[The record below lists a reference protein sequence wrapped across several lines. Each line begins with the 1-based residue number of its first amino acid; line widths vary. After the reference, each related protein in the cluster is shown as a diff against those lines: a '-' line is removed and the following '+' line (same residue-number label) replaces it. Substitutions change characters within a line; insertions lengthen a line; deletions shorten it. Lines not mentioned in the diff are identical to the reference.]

1 MNLTLKDIAQ
11 ALEISTS
18 TVSKALKDYKDV
30 SPTTKKKVLDYAERI
45 GFKPNAQAAFL
56 RTQKTKLIGVIL
68 PKIEHDLYCEVL
80 KGILNKMSQTDYK
93 LILLCSENSFEIEKK
108 HIRELLQLNVDG
120 IFISIALET
129 NRFDHLKEVQK
140 SNTILVLFDHYVKII
155 ATNRVLIE
163 DRKASFLATEHLIQQ
178 GCQKIGC
185 FRGELI
191 SQTSI
196 DRFMGYK
203 DALEYYKIPF
213 QKELILIC
221 NEETIA
227 EGKRNMIEI
236 LEKKLEIDGLVTVTD
251 LIALGA
257 MDVLKQRRVKIPEEI
272 AVVGFGNWKFTSLIS
287 PSLSTIDQ
295 NGFLMGEKVFELFE
309 KSQEDTLLN
318 ELPNT
323 EILPFQLVVRGSSC
337 RKK

>member
-18 TVSKALKDYKDV
+18 TVSKALKNYKDV

>member
-1 MNLTLKDIAQ
+1 
-11 ALEISTS
+11 
-18 TVSKALKDYKDV
+18 
-30 SPTTKKKVLDYAERI
+30 
-45 GFKPNAQAAFL
+45 
-56 RTQKTKLIGVIL
+56 
-68 PKIEHDLYCEVL
+68 
-80 KGILNKMSQTDYK
+80 
-93 LILLCSENSFEIEKK
+93 
-108 HIRELLQLNVDG
+108 
-120 IFISIALET
+120 
-129 NRFDHLKEVQK
+129 
-140 SNTILVLFDHYVKII
+140 VKII

>member
-11 ALEISTS
+11 AIEISTS
-18 TVSKALKDYKDV
+18 TVSKALKNYKDV

>member
-18 TVSKALKDYKDV
+18 TVSKALKNYKDV

-236 LEKKLEIDGLVTVTD
+236 LEIKLEIDGLVTVTD

-257 MDVLKQRRVKIPEEI
+257 MDVLKQKRVKIPEEI

>member
-1 MNLTLKDIAQ
+1 MNLTLKDIAR

-18 TVSKALKDYKDV
+18 TVSKALKNYKDV

-295 NGFLMGEKVFELFE
+295 NGFLMGEKVFELFQ
-309 KSQEDTLLN
+309 KSQDDTLLN

>member
-18 TVSKALKDYKDV
+18 TVSKALKNYKDV

-257 MDVLKQRRVKIPEEI
+257 MDVLKQKRVKIPEEI